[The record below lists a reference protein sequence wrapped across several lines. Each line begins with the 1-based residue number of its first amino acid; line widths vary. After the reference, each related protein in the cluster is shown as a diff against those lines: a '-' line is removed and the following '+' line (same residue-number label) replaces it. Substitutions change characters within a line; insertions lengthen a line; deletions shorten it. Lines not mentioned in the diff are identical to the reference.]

1 MDPIDAA
8 GAARK
13 LGRSRSWFYEH
24 RDELE
29 KKGFPP
35 PIPVC
40 NRWDPTAIDAWKDRQ
55 TRMVQT
61 VQAHVAKPSL
71 DEAFGL

>member
-24 RDELE
+24 REELE

-35 PIPVC
+35 PIPVSK
-40 NRWDPTAIDAWKDRQ
+40 RWDPGAIDAWKDH
-55 TRMVQT
+55 
-61 VQAHVAKPSL
+61 QAKMAHAVRVHVTKTSI
-71 DEAFGL
+71 DDAFGT